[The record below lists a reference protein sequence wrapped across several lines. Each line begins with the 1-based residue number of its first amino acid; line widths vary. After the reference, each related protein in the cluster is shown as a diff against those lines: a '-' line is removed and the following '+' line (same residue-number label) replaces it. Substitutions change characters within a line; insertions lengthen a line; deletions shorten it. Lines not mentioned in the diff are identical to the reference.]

1 MKFVNSN
8 VKAQK
13 SKFLISFKTVL
24 KEYRE
29 FFETYKNLE
38 GKKVKVLGF
47 MTRRVAYKLI
57 REGIKAYEKKFKRKH
72 KR

>member
-29 FFETYKNLE
+29 FLREVGNL
-38 GKKVKVLGF
+38 
-47 MTRRVAYKLI
+47 
-57 REGIKAYEKKFKRKH
+57 
-72 KR
+72 